1 MKSFL
6 YLASAILFETFAT
19 SILKKTENFT
29 KPFPSV
35 LFVVFMGFS
44 FYMLSLA
51 LKGIPIGIAYAIW
64 SAVGII
70 FISLIGFF
78 VYKEKLDFPAV
89 LGILFIIVGV
99 VIINVFSET
108 NTHT

>member
-1 MKSFL
+1 MQF
-6 YLASAILFETFAT
+6 LFETFAT

-35 LFVVFMGFS
+35 LFVVFMGLS
-44 FYMLSLA
+44 FYLLSLA

-70 FISLIGFF
+70 FHFF
-78 VYKEKLDFPAV
+78 DW
-89 LGILFIIVGV
+89 LFLSTKK
-99 VIINVFSET
+99 N
-108 NTHT
+108 